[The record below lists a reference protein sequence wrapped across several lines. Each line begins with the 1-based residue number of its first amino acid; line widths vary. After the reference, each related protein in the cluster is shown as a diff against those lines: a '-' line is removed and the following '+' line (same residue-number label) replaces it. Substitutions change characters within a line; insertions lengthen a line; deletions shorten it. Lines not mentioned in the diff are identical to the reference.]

1 MLKTTACYSLEKMV
15 NFILLRDEDSTTRLV
30 ALEGK
35 LVAIKFTN
43 LHLTLYW
50 LFENQKVRIL
60 STCRDEA
67 DASVSGPLEAIVR
80 LGLSKAKVA
89 KDLTVSGDMHAVED
103 FKALFAKLDIDWDAQ
118 LAALIGDALAFKV
131 GRAARLTKQWVK
143 QAAQSLH
150 ENTKEYLA
158 EESGWL
164 PPRLLFTEFS
174 KDIRELNRDVDRLAA
189 RVKRLQAQEAK

>member
-15 NFILLRDEDSTTRLV
+15 NFILLRDVDSITRLV
-30 ALEGK
+30 TLEDK
-35 LVAIKFTN
+35 LVAIEFTD

-60 STCRDEA
+60 STWRGET
-67 DASVSGPLEAIVR
+67 DANVSGPLEAIAR

-89 KDLTVSGDMHAVED
+89 KDLTVSGDMHVIED

-118 LAALIGDALAFKV
+118 LAPLIGDALAFKV
-131 GRAARLTKQWVK
+131 GKTARAANQWIK

-158 EESGWL
+158 EESGLL

-174 KDIRELNRDVDRLAA
+174 KDVRELNRDVDRLAA
-189 RVKRLQAQEAK
+189 RIKHLQSQEAR